1 MQGAEWIKGRYWY
14 FLDNIKVEE
23 GKSPKILLWA
33 ALPIPHKGQSVKIG
47 KIYPEPME
55 LIHDSVNGNEIVF
68 WQETKLENKEQMFF
82 YCDFQ
87 VLPEK
92 VETEIDHRN
101 IVAYQKES
109 VEYKRYIKSEP
120 WLEIT
125 PEIREKAKELVDG
138 ETNPYFQAKKIF
150 NWVVE
155 NMNYEYPDVKERGA
169 KNSFKKLKGDC
180 GEFSVVFTALCRA
193 VGIPART
200 VTCIWFTGSGH
211 QWAEILLPP
220 YDWIPVDSSVAKMMI
235 PGSKILDSEEA
246 VIKFMESRGIPKKDP
261 KYLFGNL
268 YPNRVIVCI
277 GNNIEV
283 ISNKADIKKTFRF
296 MQPGG
301 STAFPPAIELKGLAE
316 KTVHAGFYVFGD
328 ERKDFEFASEK
339 AQKELAHAYLGAE
352 LYDKA
357 EKGFIRILEEKPD
370 DAISW
375 LNLGQIYMNKED
387 YDNAIAAFQ
396 KCITGKA
403 GSIKSVIKTW
413 AHNLLGNCYDMKGM
427 RELALTEYKK
437 VVDLNINYQGVIDSA
452 KKYLKEPFGES
463 NE

>member
-235 PGSKILDSEEA
+235 PGSKILDSEE
-246 VIKFMESRGIPKKDP
+246 VHGIAW
-261 KYLFGNL
+261 N
-268 YPNRVIVCI
+268 
-277 GNNIEV
+277 
-283 ISNKADIKKTFRF
+283 T
-296 MQPGG
+296 
-301 STAFPPAIELKGLAE
+301 
-316 KTVHAGFYVFGD
+316 
-328 ERKDFEFASEK
+328 
-339 AQKELAHAYLGAE
+339 
-352 LYDKA
+352 
-357 EKGFIRILEEKPD
+357 
-370 DAISW
+370 
-375 LNLGQIYMNKED
+375 
-387 YDNAIAAFQ
+387 
-396 KCITGKA
+396 
-403 GSIKSVIKTW
+403 
-413 AHNLLGNCYDMKGM
+413 
-427 RELALTEYKK
+427 
-437 VVDLNINYQGVIDSA
+437 
-452 KKYLKEPFGES
+452 
-463 NE
+463 